1 MSRLELRAY
10 ELGRVAY
17 REAWAL
23 QRSLAVAVER
33 REQPDTLLLLEH
45 PHVFTMGRRGDP
57 ANLVWSAEE
66 CARRGVEVVWID
78 RGGDA
83 TYHGPGQLVAY
94 GIVDLARLETD
105 ILRYVHGLEAA
116 LVEFLAPLGIAGR
129 PSEDGMIGVWALPPG
144 GTVTE
149 KVAAIGVKA
158 THGVTSHGLALNLT
172 TDLSIF
178 NAGIV
183 PCGLAGRHA
192 TSVEAL
198 TGRRLE
204 RVAAGRD
211 LAPQVAR
218 ALGMELVWGAPEEL
232 GALPPAPPEPEP
244 IRSQLPVP

>member
-1 MSRLELRAY
+1 MSARELRVY
-10 ELGRVAY
+10 EMGRVPY

-23 QRSLAVAVER
+23 QRSLVLAVER

-57 ANLVWSAEE
+57 GNLIWTPDE

-94 GIVDLARLETD
+94 GIVDLARLGSD

-116 LVEFLAPLGIAGR
+116 LVDFLAPLGIAGR
-129 PSEDGMIGVWALPPG
+129 PSEDGMIGVWAVPPG
-144 GTVTE
+144 GSVSE

-158 THGVTSHGLALNLT
+158 TRGITSHGLALNLT

-178 NAGIV
+178 NTGIV
-183 PCGLAGRHA
+183 PCGLAGRRA

-204 RVAAGRD
+204 REASGRD
-211 LAPQVAR
+211 LAPRVAR
-218 ALGMELVWGAPEEL
+218 TFGFDLRRGARGELT
-232 GALPPAPPEPEP
+232 ALPQPPPEPIP
-244 IRSQLPVP
+244 ISRENMVV